1 MICEKK
7 VYYKDPQLFLET
19 TQIWHWIHFLE
30 LEPQFWQMS
39 QSLFKDLLKVSLR
52 VDPNNI
58 YIAYLT
64 TK

>member
-39 QSLFKDLLKVSLR
+39 QFLFKDLLKVSLR

-58 YIAYLT
+58 LLT
-64 TK
+64 